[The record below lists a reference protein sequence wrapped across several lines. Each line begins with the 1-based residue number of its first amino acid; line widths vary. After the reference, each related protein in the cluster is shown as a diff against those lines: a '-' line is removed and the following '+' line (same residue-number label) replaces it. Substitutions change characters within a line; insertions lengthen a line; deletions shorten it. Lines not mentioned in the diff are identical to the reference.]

1 MMNEEKLSSSNEN
14 EQSAQN
20 FKEYLNDF
28 FTFRNVLN
36 SLYHHSLIFIPNK
49 ITQQPSAV
57 FFFLLIALYNSTP

>member
-28 FTFRNVLN
+28 FTFRNVL
-36 SLYHHSLIFIPNK
+36 LCALILGIIILLF
-49 ITQQPSAV
+49 S
-57 FFFLLIALYNSTP
+57 FLIK